1 MRTLSTTALGA
12 LVFFCAVATVKAD
25 FDPVDCSSTAF
36 AFSDAAYNVD
46 CERSKDPLR
55 VGQSSGSSVTDVMT
69 VSSEDRTIFVTM
81 LSRVI
86 TAPRIYMEHR
96 GLGENFRALFNEEGV
111 QDWKSIGNK
120 DGYDVA
126 EFSGRSAGATPAVSP
141 CSAIPTPRIPATS
154 GTSSAW
160 DARSDSSRAS
170 ISSSGTSTRRA
181 IEAPVS
187 SDQQSPPPHS

>member
-12 LVFFCAVATVKAD
+12 LVFFCAVTTVKAD

-36 AFSDAAYNVD
+36 AFADAAYNVD

-126 EFSGRSAGATPAVSP
+126 EFSRE
-141 CSAIPTPRIPATS
+141 IS
-154 GTSSAW
+154 GHNSRCVTVQRYTNAAHTGYKRHIIGMGCTVGQLESVYQLLGHI
-160 DARSDSSRAS
+160 DAPGD
-170 ISSSGTSTRRA
+170 
-181 IEAPVS
+181 
-187 SDQQSPPPHS
+187 